1 MEAYYE
7 RSLRS
12 KYRSQGVQTSFYEST
27 PSPTNSLGDKIST
40 GPKRSFGHAGTNY
53 PYAPK
58 ERDNGSASRL
68 TRVLLKRIPGKEGFR
83 RVASSHRSKE
93 SERSHSRSSFP
104 YVHNKLCSKLRRKR
118 RLRVQDRSAGCV
130 LSCTDPSKQQEVPQ
144 VRLRKQGAPVSSTTF
159 RSKYGPSSF
168 YSFGAHGDSIPAPS
182 GGFGD
187 TISGRLVSSPPGPS
201 NFITTSGSANRY
213 ARPGRLHSEP
223 KEIRAGPYSGSPV
236 PRNSLAS
243 GPRESFTPRVQ
254 GWGDSRLRAPSIL
267 PQGTR
272 LFSSVPSYGFT
283 QLGLRSYPSGSFV
296 PETPSTSFSF
306 VRSDKPVYATAQIRP
321 WGPCQPTTA
330 LAGPTFSYLRNPDPP
345 LSGGLYDLHGRLQ
358 SGLGRSHGG
367 FQDFGYLDPYR
378 PQAPHQLPGAQGGY
392 LRPTALGS
400 SAAGPPGHDRHDNS
414 TVVSYINKQG
424 GTHSTSLLRLTV
436 EFFLWLESQGII
448 VRARHIPGCM
458 NVIADHLSRPN
469 QSIPTEWSLH
479 PEIVK
484 RIFRVWGTPEVDMFA
499 TLSNSHLPRF
509 MSPCSSGA
517 KSPSGGCSVSGLAG
531 EVDVHVSSFSPAQ
544 QGHAEIT
551 VHSSGRG
558 DPRSPLVAVS
568 TVVPTLTTSLCGTP
582 VDSPIPSRSSV
593 PAGPEV
599 PLRRKVIPSARMEA
613 LMRHYNAAGF
623 SDEVSRLAA
632 APRRP
637 STNRMYDDRW
647 CRFTRWAAGQ
657 GIDPLNPT
665 AAQVASFLF
674 DLFDVH
680 GLSPR
685 TIKGYRTCISSV
697 LNRTG
702 KSRVVL
708 HRTISDMIASME
720 LQRPRAIPVLPQ
732 WDLGVVLEALSKP
745 PYEPLREASFKHLT
759 LKTVFLLAMASAGR
773 RSELHALRFDQNY
786 IQFKPKG
793 AGVTL
798 YISPEFMRKNQKPNQ
813 VNDPWY
819 IPAIPTGKPEF
830 GAPNC
835 PVRALR
841 YYHRYLTEHPELRKD
856 RRRLFVPI
864 KDNNAGKELSAPPI
878 SRWICTTIVDSH
890 AAIQDSKN
898 LSGSVKAHEV
908 RAVATSLQLFNKA
921 DLHSVMKAGR
931 WSSGGTFTSFY
942 LRDLCPQAES
952 LQRAG
957 PIVAAGDIVKISTF

>member
-1 MEAYYE
+1 MPDY
-7 RSLRS
+7 
-12 KYRSQGVQTSFYEST
+12 TIFT
-27 PSPTNSLGDKIST
+27 D
-40 GPKRSFGHAGTNY
+40 
-53 PYAPK
+53 
-58 ERDNGSASRL
+58 
-68 TRVLLKRIPGKEGFR
+68 
-83 RVASSHRSKE
+83 ASS
-93 SERSHSRSSFP
+93 
-104 YVHNKLCSKLRRKR
+104 
-118 RLRVQDRSAGCV
+118 
-130 LSCTDPSKQQEVPQ
+130 
-144 VRLRKQGAPVSSTTF
+144 
-159 RSKYGPSSF
+159 
-168 YSFGAHGDSIPAPS
+168 
-182 GGFGD
+182 
-187 TISGRLVSSPPGPS
+187 
-201 NFITTSGSANRY
+201 
-213 ARPGRLHSEP
+213 
-223 KEIRAGPYSGSPV
+223 
-236 PRNSLAS
+236 
-243 GPRESFTPRVQ
+243 Q
-254 GWGDSRLRAPSIL
+254 GWGAHMGDSKISGIWTRIDRKLHINCLELKTVTCALQHWAPL
-267 PQGTR
+267 LQGHQ
-272 LFSSVPSYGFT
+272 VMI
-283 QLGLRSYPSGSFV
+283 
-296 PETPSTSFSF
+296 
-306 VRSDKPVYATAQIRP
+306 AT
-321 WGPCQPTTA
+321 
-330 LAGPTFSYLRNPDPP
+330 
-345 LSGGLYDLHGRLQ
+345 
-358 SGLGRSHGG
+358 
-367 FQDFGYLDPYR
+367 
-378 PQAPHQLPGAQGGY
+378 
-392 LRPTALGS
+392 
-400 SAAGPPGHDRHDNS
+400 DNS

-436 EFFLWLESQGII
+436 ELFLWLESQGII

-458 NVIADHLSRPN
+458 NVIADHQVR
-469 QSIPTEWSLH
+469 
-479 PEIVK
+479 
-484 RIFRVWGTPEVDMFA
+484 
-499 TLSNSHLPRF
+499 
-509 MSPCSSGA
+509 
-517 KSPSGGCSVSGLAG
+517 
-531 EVDVHVSSFSPAQ
+531 
-544 QGHAEIT
+544 
-551 VHSSGRG
+551 
-558 DPRSPLVAVS
+558 
-568 TVVPTLTTSLCGTP
+568 
-582 VDSPIPSRSSV
+582 
-593 PAGPEV
+593 
-599 PLRRKVIPSARMEA
+599 LRRKVIPSARMEA
-613 LMRHYNAAGF
+613 LMRHYKAAGF

-637 STNRMYDDRW
+637 STNRMYDVRW

-674 DLFDVH
+674 DLFDIH
-680 GLSPR
+680 CLSPR

-720 LQRPRAIPVLPQ
+720 LQRPRATPVLPQ

-745 PYEPLREASFKHLT
+745 PFEPLREASFKHLT

-773 RSELHALRFDQNY
+773 RSDALRFDQNY

-798 YISPEFMRKNQKPNQ
+798 YFSPEFMRKNQKPNQ

-864 KDNNAGKELSAPPI
+864 KDNNAGKELSAPSI

-890 AAIQDSKN
+890 AAILDSKN

-908 RAVATSLQLFNKA
+908 RAVDTSLQLFNKA